1 MNQDPGAK
9 KKIEQCMKSIN
20 TFMHFYVVFYDFYV
34 TIHIQKFR
42 FSAS

>member
-1 MNQDPGAK
+1 MTQDPGAK
-9 KKIEQCMKSIN
+9 KMIEQCMKSIN

-42 FSAS
+42 CSAS